1 MRKIFEV
8 TALIAVFA
16 VTTPTA
22 SATGIGTMGI
32 QHIPDRMT
40 DVRPILVVKK
50 LSASKSRKRVAK
62 RLQGGLAISPSAAKG
77 DGYPTPGKA
86 FQACGGAGNVFVMYD
101 IGINGEQT
109 NYSYHCV

>member
-1 MRKIFEV
+1 MRKIFEI
-8 TALIAVFA
+8 TALITIIA

-22 SATGIGTMGI
+22 SATGIGTVGI
-32 QHIPDRMT
+32 QLIQDRMT
-40 DVRPILVVKK
+40 DVRPILVAKK

-62 RLQGGLAISPSAAKG
+62 RLRGGLAISPSAAKG

-101 IGINGEQT
+101 IGPDGQKSNH
-109 NYSYHCV
+109 SYHCV